1 MQWGRAGLTQQ
12 GNNDLN
18 ILFWILHDKISNK
31 KKFRP
36 LKLFIKCLHAYFQ
49 TVPSSK
55 ILYEVFLRLYLLYNC
70 CAVSHNFSLVHVTLS
85 QSDQQAYLIIVI
97 FRAQIPVHTH
107 TLTFS
112 RSKKVRFSNSNVVVT
127 LTACI
132 HVQVNMVISGLNHRC
147 RTQILLLIRRIHNG
161 LCLLT

>member
-1 MQWGRAGLTQQ
+1 M
-12 GNNDLN
+12 
-18 ILFWILHDKISNK
+18 
-31 KKFRP
+31 
-36 LKLFIKCLHAYFQ
+36 KCFYVYTFYT
-49 TVPSSK
+49 TV
-55 ILYEVFLRLYLLYNC
+55 
-70 CAVSHNFSLVHVTLS
+70 AVSHNFSLVHVTLS
-85 QSDQQAYLIIVI
+85 QSDQQSYLIIVI

-147 RTQILLLIRRIHNG
+147 RTQILLLICRIHNG
-161 LCLLT
+161 LCLFTQSTSNCFTEKYNKTNNNLHVIKIRLVKAPIFQQRIKEERL

>member
-1 MQWGRAGLTQQ
+1 M
-12 GNNDLN
+12 
-18 ILFWILHDKISNK
+18 
-31 KKFRP
+31 
-36 LKLFIKCLHAYFQ
+36 KCFYVYTFYT
-49 TVPSSK
+49 TV
-55 ILYEVFLRLYLLYNC
+55 
-70 CAVSHNFSLVHVTLS
+70 AVSHNFSLVHVTLS
-85 QSDQQAYLIIVI
+85 QSVQQSYLIIVI

-147 RTQILLLIRRIHNG
+147 RTQILLLICRIHNG
-161 LCLLT
+161 LCLLTQSTSNCFTEKYNKTNNNLHVIKIRLVKAPILQQRIKEERL